1 MKFKGLVILFLLFS
15 AFLFAQ
21 EVTGEEMTGEEVV
34 AEEAVEA
41 EVPADAAV
49 DSEVPPEEVVEQ
61 AAENEAES
69 VVVEEEPEEE
79 QIFRTFEGEKALKNV
94 KVYENRI
101 YKDGAHGVFG
111 NFFATPAIASEI
123 KKVLEKQ
130 LQMNQFLL

>member
-1 MKFKGLVILFLLFS
+1 MKFKGLVVLFLLFS

-34 AEEAVEA
+34 AGEAVEA

-69 VVVEEEPEEE
+69 VVVEEPEEE

-111 NFFATPAIASEI
+111 NFFGKSINYKSGGVPNLAVVEP
-123 KKVLEKQ
+123 LQ
-130 LQMNQFLL
+130 LV

>member
-34 AEEAVEA
+34 AGEAVEA
-41 EVPADAAV
+41 
-49 DSEVPPEEVVEQ
+49 EVPPEEVVEQ

-69 VVVEEEPEEE
+69 VVVEEPEEE

-111 NFFATPAIASEI
+111 NFFGKSINYKSGGVPNLAVVEP
-123 KKVLEKQ
+123 LQ
-130 LQMNQFLL
+130 LV